1 MPEEINNID
10 GRPAIETDELMSIQ
24 EANVWALEQR
34 SKADVQKAV
43 IERLR
48 RAAAQRRERKP
59 VNPLE
64 TLKPDPSYRVR
75 EFNAEA
81 DAFNVESSDGKKLLG
96 KSLSNGNV
104 KSGQKVR
111 SFFAPN
117 GQIVIDVKP
126 KGRDIALPKPQA
138 KPPIKDPE
146 IWPCTVA
153 FLYSRIKPYTERLTD
168 NGAAVGDETSW
179 DFVYGYSNSGN
190 NSLCY
195 VARQRFDE
203 LGDYFTAQDAI
214 DNKLKP
220 DRLIAPSG
228 TTPGAAKDNAV
239 IGSGS
244 ADDITIWFY
253 VGNPDDALTDGRIV
267 QVSGPSFHP
276 YNVLLESGP
285 GYCMEIYR
293 GGGGASAIFPDK
305 DIGSEPLTQY
315 LVQSFPDFGG
325 MIGYAGR
332 VERWRGMQDY
342 TTPANTAYFK
352 GASFNVNLTPTST
365 PSWYIPDPNE
375 SPYHYTGSG
384 WFTFGWPGATFLGC
398 ASNSWINIDLI
409 ALNATTSCGA
419 SIANDKWFWGG
430 DVLPFKGTISWD
442 NPSGFIGTSGIFVCW
457 RGHLDHAEM
466 AQGYFEVFRNYWG
479 ITGSVTKLGSANP
492 YGCELP
498 SESGGG
504 YPPPPPND
512 VSRFISHSHGRK
524 AEIWLKICKE
534 DFEPIEL
541 KLPFEF
547 AAVIER
553 IEVLGGGSLN
563 TGTVFESGKNES
575 VFLTYGK
582 YSSYNDPYSLEN
594 PHATLSIDGE
604 YAYVDILYGA
614 QRIWEEPLTFPVK
627 PRLANMGFGSLRAGG
642 GTNVGS
648 DYSVSRVPGL
658 DPSSQMADGGIR
670 ISGATYW
677 PASIWGIET
686 QPRIVKDCF
695 ACCESYKILLPT
707 KTNLTA
713 TIVAVQKYKRGESIV
728 LTDANPDN
736 EFNNKYLIADY
747 RTEVTLNNY
756 STLNFIRKAEPQADF
771 ATFGGLPALIQ
782 LVDYTPNNVGQLAPV
797 YYKNQTDWT
806 DMDWIHY
813 QLQESP
819 RQYDPLNTVLPSGVF
834 TRLDERTGV
843 IFELDGKFD
852 RQARAE
858 RIVASTGY
866 GHSTSDAPTYREH
879 RPLLA
884 SFPLFVS
891 FKEQLIGN
899 GIIKDDKL
907 FKWFRVS
914 TSSFPLFGQLRR
926 NPL

>member
-1 MPEEINNID
+1 MPENIDNID
-10 GRPAIETDELMSIQ
+10 GRPAIETDEPMSIQ

-34 SKADVQKAV
+34 SKADARKAA

-48 RAAAQRRERKP
+48 GAAAKRRERKP
-59 VNPLE
+59 ANPLE
-64 TLKPDPSYRVR
+64 ALKPNPSYKVGK
-75 EFNAEA
+75 FNAEA

-104 KSGQKVR
+104 KDGQKVR

-117 GQIVIDVKP
+117 GQVVIDVKP
-126 KGRDIALPKPQA
+126 KGRNIVLPKPQT

-153 FLYSRIKPYTERLTD
+153 FLYSRVKPYTEKLTD
-168 NGAAVGDETSW
+168 NGAAVSDETSW
-179 DFVYGYSNSGN
+179 DFVRGYSTSAYD
-190 NSLCY
+190 SYSY

-244 ADDITIWFY
+244 VDDITIWFY
-253 VGNPDDALTDGRIV
+253 IGNTDDALTDGRIV

-293 GGGGASAIFPDK
+293 GGGGTSAIFPDK
-305 DIGSEPLTQY
+305 NIGSEPLTQY
-315 LVQSFPDFGG
+315 LQQSFPDFGG

-332 VERWRGMQDY
+332 VERWHGMQDY

-352 GASFNVNLTPTST
+352 GASSPGINLAPTST
-365 PSWYIPDPNE
+365 PSWYIPGPTVI
-375 SPYHYTGSG
+375 PYDYTGSN
-384 WFTFGWPGATFLGC
+384 WFQFGWPGSTFLGC
-398 ASNSWINIDLI
+398 ASSSWINIDLI
-409 ALNATTSCGA
+409 ALNATMSCGE

-430 DVLPFKGTISWD
+430 DVAPYKGTISWN
-442 NPSGFIGTSGIFVCW
+442 NPGGFIGTSGIFVCW

-466 AQGYFEVFRNYWG
+466 AQDYFEAFRIYWG
-479 ITGSVTKLGSANP
+479 IAGSVTKLGSSNP

-498 SESGGG
+498 GENGGG
-504 YPPPPPND
+504 YPPPPPSD
-512 VSRFISHSHGRK
+512 ASRFISHSYGRK

-534 DFEPIEL
+534 DLKPIEL

-563 TGTVFESGKNES
+563 TGAAFESGKNES
-575 VFLTYGK
+575 VFITYGK
-582 YSSYNDPYSLEN
+582 YSSYSDPYSLEN

-604 YAYVDILYGA
+604 FAYVDILYGA
-614 QRIWEEPLTFPVK
+614 QRIWEEPLTLPVK
-627 PRLANMGFGSLRAGG
+627 PRLANMGFGRSTDGK
-642 GTNVGS
+642 S
-648 DYSVSRVPGL
+648 DYFVTRTPGL
-658 DPSSQMADGGIR
+658 DPSNSIAGGHYIR
-670 ISGATYW
+670 IAGSNWLPT
-677 PASIWGIET
+677 STWGVDTHARVI
-686 QPRIVKDCF
+686 KDCF
-695 ACCESYKILLPT
+695 SSCRSYKVRLPT
-707 KTNLTA
+707 KDNPA
-713 TIVAVQKYKRGESIV
+713 AEIVASQKYKRGESIV

-747 RTEVTLNNY
+747 RTEVTGNNY
-756 STLNFIRKAEPQADF
+756 LTPDFIRKAEPQTDF

-782 LVDYTPNNVGQLAPV
+782 LIGYTQYNIGQLVPV
-797 YYKNQTDWT
+797 YYKNQADWT
-806 DMDWIHY
+806 EMDWIHH

-819 RQYDPLNTVLPSGVF
+819 KQYDPLNTVLPPGVF
-834 TRLDERTGV
+834 TRLNERTGV
-843 IFELDGKFD
+843 VFELDNKFD

-866 GHSTSDAPTYREH
+866 GHATSTAPTYRDYQPE
-879 RPLLA
+879 
-884 SFPLFVS
+884 SGYYPLFVS

-899 GIIKDDKL
+899 GIIKDGKL

-914 TSSFPLFGQLRR
+914 TSSLPLLGQLKR
-926 NPL
+926 NPH